1 MTITAHPTLDSVTVE
16 LVEQNDRR
24 LMLLDPESDISCGVV
39 TDVED
44 PVTPIGIGGG
54 WNAATVW
61 LSIDEAKT
69 LMAMLGEQ
77 IAWCEQH
84 GLAGEG
90 S

>member
-24 LMLLDPESDISCGVV
+24 LMLLDPDSDISCGVV

-54 WNAATVW
+54 WNSGTVW
-61 LSIDEAKT
+61 LSLDEAKT
-69 LMAMLGEQ
+69 LMSMLGEQ
-77 IAWCEQH
+77 IAWCEER
-84 GLAGEG
+84 GIESEG